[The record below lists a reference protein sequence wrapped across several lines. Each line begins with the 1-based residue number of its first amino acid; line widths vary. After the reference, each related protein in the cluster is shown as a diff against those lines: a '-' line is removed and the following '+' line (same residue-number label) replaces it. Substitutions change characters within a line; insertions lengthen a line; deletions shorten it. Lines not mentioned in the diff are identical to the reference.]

1 MRKLVGIF
9 PFVLSRA
16 FISIGAILFTH
27 VLYAQQMTVNNIL
40 YNVLSMDELTVE
52 VAAAQNPGTYGTSV
66 SIPNTISYGGKT
78 WNVVAIGDNAFSLIS
93 PEELK
98 SITIGNTVKRIGE
111 SAFSGCRNLET
122 ISGGASVETIGDN
135 AFRYCSSLKYT
146 IIGSSL
152 TEIGNYAYLGCT
164 SLTNASIGE
173 DMTSIGIGVYKNC
186 TGVERLYIGRHYVQI
201 PDEFCY
207 GCTNLSTIAY
217 EEPYTSVSAVGAYAF
232 YNCGELTSLRTAS
245 NCQFG
250 DGAFQDCVKLS
261 KIIIST
267 TASIGSRAF
276 MGCKKVTRAVD
287 LHGDIGM
294 DAFAGSGLTE
304 VSAQSEN
311 IGSGAFSYCKDLTS
325 ASLSNVKILSGSLF
339 AGCSLLST
347 ITLPNDYTNIEDG
360 AFSGCASLT
369 SFTIPQTVSAI
380 GNDAFNGC
388 SGLSSIIFKGNM
400 PKLGA
405 RTSSCF
411 YDCPL
416 LTNIYYPAYD
426 NSYYTSAVMQTGYVS
441 VGTDVVQRTLH
452 PQITLQK
459 EWNSYC
465 ASASYEVPDGIEAY
479 VVKSSS
485 SSTVTLKKVNT
496 INRGEGLL
504 LKPVLTGTSYEA
516 TRITSPEA
524 YSSNMLVGV
533 TTATDISTP
542 EDGFTNFILKNGE
555 FCKGT
560 GTLAAFKAYLPLP
573 TEQVASS
580 RMLQLVFEDDTTGVS
595 IIGNESETG
604 VWYDI
609 LGYRYASKPTKS
621 GLYIVN
627 GKKVIIK

>member
-1 MRKLVGIF
+1 MREFIGLSRFLFKRAGVLTVGI
-9 PFVLSRA
+9 LLA
-16 FISIGAILFTH
+16 QM
-27 VLYAQQMTVNNIL
+27 LYAQQMTVNNIL
-40 YNVLSMDELTVE
+40 YNVLSTEQLTVE
-52 VAAAQNPGTYGTSV
+52 VAAGQNPAVCGTSV
-66 SIPNTISYGGKT
+66 SIPSEITYDAKT
-78 WNVVAIGDNAFSLIS
+78 WKVKAVGENAFSWYNPTQLLS
-93 PEELK
+93 VELGYNVS
-98 SITIGNTVKRIGE
+98 SIGA
-111 SAFSGCRNLET
+111 SAFAGCRNLT
-122 ISGGASVETIGDN
+122 SISGTGVKEIGAY
-135 AFRYCSSLKYT
+135 AFQNCSSLT
-146 IIGSSL
+146 STFASSNI
-152 TEIGNYAYLGCT
+152 TTIGNYAYMGCT

-186 TGVERLYIGRHYVQI
+186 TGVERLYIGHSVQI

-207 GCTNLSTIAY
+207 GCTNLSTITY
-217 EEPYTSVSAVGAYAF
+217 EETYTSVSAVGAYAF
-232 YNCGELTSLRTAS
+232 YNCGELASLRTAS

-250 DGAFQDCVKLS
+250 DGAFQNCVKLS
-261 KIIIST
+261 KTISST

-276 MGCKKVTRAVD
+276 MNCKKVTRAVD
-287 LHGDIGM
+287 LRGDIGM
-294 DAFAGSGLTE
+294 YAFSGSGLTE
-304 VSAQSEN
+304 VSAQTAN
-311 IGSGAFSYCKDLTS
+311 IGNGAFSYCEDLTS
-325 ASLSNVKILSGSLF
+325 ASLSNVKILSGGLF
-339 AGCSLLST
+339 SGCSLLST
-347 ITLPNDYTNIEDG
+347 ITLPSNYTSIGDG
-360 AFSGCASLT
+360 AFSGCESLT
-369 SFTIPQTVSAI
+369 SFTIPQTVSSI

-400 PKLGA
+400 PELGDRA
-405 RTSSCF
+405 SSCF

-426 NSYYTSAVMQTGYVS
+426 NSYYTSAVMQTGNVS
-441 VGTDVVQRTLH
+441 VGSAVQRTLH

-496 INRGEGLL
+496 INQGEGLL

-609 LGYRYASKPTKS
+609 LGCRYASKPTKS